1 MEGLIP
7 MVYKSLKKNKI
18 RRKYECL
25 SYGAAATQTYNI
37 EDFCTNDDHDGIIML
52 ETGGVPALRGP
63 HHHHNHR
70 RYNSVHVDYLK
81 GYSSE
86 HDHAY
91 KAKQLVRF
99 RSHRM
104 LSSCL
109 TGA

>member
-7 MVYKSLKKNKI
+7 IVYKSLKKNKI

-37 EDFCTNDDHDGIIML
+37 EDFYTNDDIIMP
-52 ETGGVPALRGP
+52 ETGGAPASRGP
-63 HHHHNHR
+63 HHR